1 MGDLDALLRE
11 SRVLICAGSG
21 GVGKTTT
28 AASIAVRAAYSGLR
42 TVVMTIDPARRL
54 ANSLGIRD
62 LGGKPAPVSLPG
74 LGAGS
79 LDAMM
84 LDQKGA
90 WDELV
95 DRHAPNAE
103 ARERILANRF
113 YQSLSET
120 FAGSQEYMAIE
131 QLCDLYESDRYD
143 LVVVD
148 TPPTRHALDFLE
160 APQRLA
166 DFLDRNVIKWFV
178 KPYFAAGWST
188 MQIVNRTAGML
199 FRRLEEATGISALV
213 EVSEFFAA
221 MSGLFDGFELRVR
234 RVYELLRSPDTSFV
248 LVATPEE
255 QVLREGRYFSHQVA
269 ELDMALRAVVFN
281 RVHHI
286 RNGDGAASWTPAALE
301 SELAAV
307 LGGEPHRAARLAR
320 NFQRYEALAFGD
332 ASRIAAFRAEIADP
346 IVVIEVPN
354 FDGDVHSVSGL
365 RAMHRYLFPAPPGGD
380 GGSTP
385 EPAREDQA

>member
-1 MGDLDALLRE
+1 MDDLDALLHR
-11 SRVLICAGSG
+11 SRVIICAGSG

-28 AASIAVRAAYSGLR
+28 SASIALRAAETGLR

-62 LGGKPAPVSLPG
+62 LGGKPAAVPVPG
-74 LGAGS
+74 LSGPGS
-79 LDAMM
+79 LSAMM

-95 DRHAPNAE
+95 DRHAPSPE

-113 YQSLSET
+113 YQSLSQT

-131 QLCDLYESDRYD
+131 QLCDLYESDEYD
-143 LVVVD
+143 LVVID

-166 DFLDRNVIKWFV
+166 DFLDRNVVKWFV

-199 FRRLEEATGISALV
+199 FRRLEEATGVSALV
-213 EVSEFFAA
+213 EVSEFFGA
-221 MSGLFDGFELRVR
+221 MSGLFDGFEVRVR
-234 RVYELLRSPDTSFV
+234 RVYDLLRASQTSFV

-255 QVLREGRYFSHQVA
+255 QVLHEGRYFSRQVA
-269 ELDMALRAVVFN
+269 ELGMSLRAVVFN
-281 RVHHI
+281 RVH
-286 RNGDGAASWTPAALE
+286 RGAANGSDSRADGCHGLE
-301 SELAAV
+301 GKL
-307 LGGEPHRAARLAR
+307 AARLASRESAARLTR

-332 ASRIAAFRAEIADP
+332 AARIAAFRAELDDP
-346 IVVIEVPN
+346 IAVVEVPN
-354 FDGDVHSVSGL
+354 FDGDVHSLDGL
-365 RAMHRYLFPAPPGGD
+365 RAMHRFLFVGFEAPAPGLG
-380 GGSTP
+380 
-385 EPAREDQA
+385 